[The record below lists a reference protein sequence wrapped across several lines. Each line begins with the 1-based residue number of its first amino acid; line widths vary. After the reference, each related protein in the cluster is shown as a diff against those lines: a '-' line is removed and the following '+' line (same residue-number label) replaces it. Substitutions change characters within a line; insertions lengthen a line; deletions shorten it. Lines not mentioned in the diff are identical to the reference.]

1 MVFLFDTNHIS
12 VWQRGEGAQYERL
25 CSHLEK
31 HHGDQIYVSI
41 VSFHELVNGWN
52 AFSTKKR
59 NSDSLVRT
67 YFEFEKILR
76 DFSVMQLVSFDQKA
90 AEVFDDLNQKSLRVG
105 SMDLRIA
112 SIAIANQMT
121 LVTQNSVDF
130 ERVPG
135 LSIQDWLV

>member
-1 MVFLFDTNHIS
+1 MVTKSMCL
-12 VWQRGEGAQYERL
+12 L
-25 CSHLEK
+25 CR
-31 HHGDQIYVSI
+31 
-41 VSFHELVNGWN
+41 FNELVNGWN

-90 AEVFDDLNQKSLRVG
+90 AEVFDDLNHKSLRVG

-121 LVTQNSVDF
+121 LATQKSVDF

-135 LSIQDWLV
+135 LSIQNWLV

>member
-1 MVFLFDTNHIS
+1 MPS
-12 VWQRGEGAQYERL
+12 QP
-25 CSHLEK
+25 
-31 HHGDQIYVSI
+31 
-41 VSFHELVNGWN
+41 
-52 AFSTKKR
+52 KKR
-59 NSDSLVRT
+59 NSDSFVRT

-76 DFSVMQLVSFDQKA
+76 DFSVMQLVSFDKKA
-90 AEVFDDLNQKSLRVG
+90 AEVFDDLNHKSLRVG

-121 LVTQNSVDF
+121 LATQKSVGF

>member
-1 MVFLFDTNHIS
+1 VLFLFDTNHIS

-25 CSHLEK
+25 CTHLEK

-90 AEVFDDLNQKSLRVG
+90 AEVFDDLNHKSLRVG

-112 SIAIANQMT
+112 STAIANQMT
-121 LVTQNSVDF
+121 LATQNSVDF

-135 LSIQDWLV
+135 LSIQNWLV

>member
-1 MVFLFDTNHIS
+1 VFLFDTNHIS
-12 VWQRGEGAQYERL
+12 AWQRGEGAQYERL

-67 YFEFEKILR
+67 YFEFERIPR

-90 AEVFDDLNQKSLRVG
+90 AEVFDDLNHKSLRVG

>member
-1 MVFLFDTNHIS
+1 
-12 VWQRGEGAQYERL
+12 
-25 CSHLEK
+25 
-31 HHGDQIYVSI
+31 

-52 AFSTKKR
+52 AFSAKKR

-76 DFSVMQLVSFDQKA
+76 DFSLMQMLSFDRKA
-90 AEVFDDLNQKSLRVG
+90 AVVFDDLNHQSLRVG

-121 LVTQNSVDF
+121 LITQNSVDF

-135 LSIQDWLV
+135 LLIQDWLI